1 MAQTTLGALARA
13 LSTKLGVKILS
24 PEFEILLTLYDQG
37 ELNAGALQIRSGVS
51 STAFYA
57 RLKML
62 AAGGHLRLDKGKDD
76 RRVSVYALTAGTQR
90 ILDEAFRAL
99 GGWAGCSTGAPD
111 HPASFDWHDAR
122 LCNRLDLTLL
132 SPEFRVIMNIY
143 DSEPISTTD
152 LFYKSRLANSRFYAV
167 LTLLAGRRTI
177 RSLIDPDDRRRRL
190 YCLPRGV
197 RSQLDELLRGA
208 RGVRA

>member
-1 MAQTTLGALARA
+1 MGALARA

-24 PEFEILLTLYDQG
+24 PEFEILLTLYDHGDLSAG
-37 ELNAGALQIRSGVS
+37 ELQVRSGVS

-57 RLKML
+57 RLKLL
-62 AAGGHLRLDKGKDD
+62 AAAGHLRLAKDQDD
-76 RRVSVYALTAGTQR
+76 RRVSVYALTAGTER
-90 ILDEAFRAL
+90 ILDESFRAL
-99 GGWAGCSTGAPD
+99 GSWAGCATGTQE

-122 LCNRLDLTLL
+122 ICNRLDLNLL

-167 LTLLAGRRTI
+167 LTLLAGRRMI

-197 RSQLDELLRGA
+197 RSQLDELLRDFRGA
-208 RGVRA
+208 RPQPASV